1 MAVAPP
7 EGEETGAKK
16 KIKFQAEKNYY
27 RLSQGEAQ
35 VWEAGHE
42 PWSLQEDG

>member
-1 MAVAPP
+1 MKVSKKKHALNMAVAPP

-35 VWEAGHE
+35 V
-42 PWSLQEDG
+42 